1 MFSRGN
7 IMLDQLR
14 AMGVFACVVEQNSF
28 SGAARKL
35 GITTSAVSQ
44 QVRSLEQ
51 EMDVTLLYRST
62 RKVSLTEA
70 GEVFYQSCKEMLAA
84 AERGKVHI
92 NELRDDLI
100 GDLCIATTP
109 ELAANHIIPAL
120 SHWLNVHKGLN
131 VNITAENKLINLA
144 QSNVDIALRMCPEV
158 ENTSDT
164 VVPLA
169 YVEQLLVASP
179 SYLNQNPAIGHPI
192 DLAPHNLIRLDGMRA
207 DRELNFTHVITEQK
221 MDVRMRT
228 LLSTDNICVS
238 KALCQNGLGIA
249 RILYLDIKK
258 ELVNGDL
265 VEVLPNWK
273 LPRFVLYAV
282 IPQHINA
289 QQPKIQRCLDA
300 LKTYFGQIPGGRICQ
315 EA

>member
-1 MFSRGN
+1 
-7 IMLDQLR
+7 MLDQLR

-28 SGAARKL
+28 SGAARSM

-100 GDLCIATTP
+100 GDLRLNTTP

-120 SHWLNVHKGLN
+120 SHWLSVHKGL
-131 VNITAENKLINLA
+131 VVSIDAENKIANLDDA
-144 QSNVDIALRMCPEV
+144 PVDIAFRMRPEI
-158 ENTSDT
+158 EQTEHT
-164 VVPLA
+164 VIPLA

-179 SYLNQNPAIGHPI
+179 SYLNQTTAIGHPS
-192 DLAPHNLIRLDGMRA
+192 DLVGHNLINLKAMELCEQLEFKHAITHHDFQMTMRS
-207 DRELNFTHVITEQK
+207 H
-221 MDVRMRT
+221 
-228 LLSTDNICVS
+228 LSTNNICAT
-238 KALCQNGLGIA
+238 KAMCQSSLGLS
-249 RILYLDIKK
+249 RILYLDVKK
-258 ELVNGDL
+258 ELLSGEL

-273 LPRFVLYAV
+273 LPEFVLYAV
-282 IPQHINA
+282 IPKNVNQSSA
-289 QQPKIQRCLDA
+289 KIQRCIDV
-300 LKTYFGQIPGGRICQ
+300 LKTYFSQMPGGRIPFVMQ
-315 EA
+315 